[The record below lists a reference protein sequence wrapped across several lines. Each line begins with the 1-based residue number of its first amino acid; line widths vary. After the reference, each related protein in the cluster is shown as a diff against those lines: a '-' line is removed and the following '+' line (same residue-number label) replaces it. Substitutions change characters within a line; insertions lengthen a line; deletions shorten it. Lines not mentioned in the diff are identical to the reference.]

1 MSTISLNEL
10 RINIDE
16 IDRNIIELLSRR
28 QNLVISAAQFKD
40 CIEGETGVIVPSR
53 IKSMIEERKT
63 LADEYGMDSE
73 FVGRLFKMIIDHMVS
88 LELEEW
94 KKDDCNK

>member
-1 MSTISLNEL
+1 MGASLKTI
-10 RINIDE
+10 RYDIDT
-16 IDRNIIELLSRR
+16 IDFKILKLLEER
-28 QNLVISAAQFKD
+28 QKLVLSAAQFKD

-94 KKDDCNK
+94 KKDDCNQ